1 MKLTN
6 VTFLYVLLFILAI
19 VIIECAAQY
28 CLKRY
33 AKCEGYQWFILGI
46 ITYSVV
52 AFLLVLSF
60 DYEKMAIV
68 NIMWG
73 SLSAL
78 ILTLVAYY
86 FYDEKL
92 SWKQILGIIV
102 ILIGTWLIHTS

>member
-6 VTFLYVLLFILAI
+6 VTFLYVLLFVLAI
-19 VIIECAAQY
+19 VVIECAAQY
-28 CLKRY
+28 CLKKY
-33 AKCEGYQWFILGI
+33 AKCEGYQWFVLGVAI
-46 ITYSVV
+46 YSVV
-52 AFLLVLSF
+52 AFLLVLCF

-78 ILTLVAYY
+78 ILTFMAYY
-86 FYDEKL
+86 FYGEKL
-92 SWKQILGIIV
+92 TWQQILGIIV